1 LTAGHAGFV
10 SVFIDVAGLCAQAF

>member
-10 SVFIDVAGLCAQAF
+10 SVFIDVVGLCTKAF